1 MKIYIFILFVI
12 LSTFTG
18 RPATLAQQPLTEK
31 YKEIVLPIKIKNDS
45 NEVKYFKEINRTEV
59 LYPKLILKVQRLEK
73 EILQKDKEIKRLNN
87 LATFF
92 KNNIDTIQI
101 HDTIFKKRKGIFNF
115 LRKNKN

>member
-1 MKIYIFILFVI
+1 MAINTSLIC
-12 LSTFTG
+12 

-45 NEVKYFKEINRTEV
+45 NEIKYFKEINRTEV
-59 LYPKLILKVQRLEK
+59 LYNKLILKVEKLEK
-73 EILQKDKEIKRLNN
+73 ENLQKDKEIKRLNN
-87 LATFF
+87 LVIFF

-115 LRKNKN
+115 LRKNKKNEY